1 MIQLTN
7 YLDGF
12 GQMMLIKGYESEG
25 HHSSHQDYS
34 NNFNKRAIGVEE
46 FNEMSKVD

>member
-1 MIQLTN
+1 MIQLAN

-25 HHSSHQDYS
+25 IIVLT
-34 NNFNKRAIGVEE
+34 KTMVITLIKELVE
-46 FNEMSKVD
+46 